1 VRIRTGRDRI
11 AAAERIR
18 RGVLGKRGT
27 VLLLVACAF
36 IAACNDSKPASGWD
50 KHRNE
55 RRGYTLSLAPGWHLA
70 KRSLS
75 PSLVDP
81 VEILSVATFP
91 IRRGEELCHALAGIP
106 PDHALVT
113 LQERSRAS
121 RGDPT
126 FPPRPA
132 NFERDPRLPGNS
144 ELPYCLRGY
153 RGPPIPMLDYW
164 FGFRDA
170 GRAFHVFV
178 GIGKEAPEEVRREA
192 FGILD
197 SLRLERS
204 GAASARAPVA
214 RRAAG
219 AGRA

>member
-1 VRIRTGRDRI
+1 VRIKIGRGDHI

-18 RGVLGKRGT
+18 HGVLGERRT
-27 VLLLVACAF
+27 VPLLVACVLVLAG
-36 IAACNDSKPASGWD
+36 CDDSDWD
-50 KHRNE
+50 EYRNE
-55 RRGYTLSLAPGWHLA
+55 RRGYTVSLPPGWHLA
-70 KRSLS
+70 RESLS
-75 PSLVDP
+75 PTLVDP
-81 VEILSVATFP
+81 TEILLVATFP
-91 IRRGEELCHALAGIP
+91 IRRGQELCGALARIP
-106 PDHALVT
+106 PDQALVT
-113 LQERSRAS
+113 LQERARAP

-132 NFERDPRLPGNS
+132 SFEPDPRLPGKS
-144 ELPYCLRGY
+144 ELPYCARGHK
-153 RGPPIPMLDYW
+153 GPPIPMLDYW

-214 RRAAG
+214 RGAAG